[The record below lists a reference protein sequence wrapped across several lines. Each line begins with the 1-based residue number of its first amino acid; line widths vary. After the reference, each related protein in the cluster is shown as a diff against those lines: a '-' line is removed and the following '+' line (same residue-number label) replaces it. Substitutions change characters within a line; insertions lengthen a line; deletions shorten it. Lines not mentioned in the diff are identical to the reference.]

1 MTKTV
6 FRTTGRTRRVAT
18 EAERLCPRCG
28 GVRRGA
34 SAPSV
39 APPSPTVV
47 ALSVPT
53 LVSRLLGAVTRRV
66 VARVTLRRAA
76 LPTTQTP
83 MRRASTGT
91 APAAPS
97 LIGRIQKGVQ

>member
-1 MTKTV
+1 MTTTV

-18 EAERLCPRCG
+18 EPERLCPRCG
-28 GVRRGA
+28 GVHVA

-53 LVSRLLGAVTRRV
+53 LVSRLLRAVTRR
-66 VARVTLRRAA
+66 AHVTLRRAA

-83 MRRASTGT
+83 MRRAGTGT

-97 LIGRIQKGVQ
+97 LIARIQKGVQ